1 MLEFTIS
8 FAVTLFFVTL
18 GVGIGYHRLLSHRAF
33 KCHKSVEYFF
43 VILGYL
49 GFQSSPIWWASMHR
63 THHRYSDEP
72 LDPHA
77 GLHGWKRSVY
87 GWIFDARYPSHVDK
101 NQIAPDLV
109 NDKFYKFLDCN
120 GDVQK
125 GHLLNGFSNF
135 MFRFGIL
142 YFFGL
147 PAALGSLLA
156 GLLMQ
161 QITLWFN
168 LLSHMPQLGYKN
180 YDTTDDSANIPWL
193 SALTLGEGL
202 HNNHHAVP
210 GSANNQMKKGEIDV
224 AWQVIRLLQKVG
236 LVKWANDGY
245 AHRMEVALRQEAVT
259 SPAKV
264 VVQNREPVQIS
275 NS

>member
-1 MLEFTIS
+1 MLEFIIS
-8 FAVTLFFVTL
+8 FSITLFLVTL
-18 GVGIGYHRLLSHRAF
+18 GVGIGYHRLLSHRSL

-43 VILGYL
+43 VVLGYL
-49 GFQSSPIWWASMHR
+49 GFQASPIWWAAMHR
-63 THHRYSDEP
+63 THHRYSDQP

-77 GLHGWKRSVY
+77 GLYGWRRSVY
-87 GWIFDARYPSHVDK
+87 GWIFDKRYPDHVDK
-101 NQIAPDLV
+101 NVICPDLV
-109 NDKFYKFLDCN
+109 NDPFYKFLDCN
-120 GDVQK
+120 GDVQM
-125 GHLLNGFSNF
+125 GHTLNGFTNF
-135 MFRFGIL
+135 MVRFGVL

-180 YDTTDDSANIPWL
+180 YDTADDSTNVPFLAV
-193 SALTLGEGL
+193 LTLGEGL

-224 AWQVIRLLQKVG
+224 AWQVIRLMKKVG
-236 LVKWANDGY
+236 LIGWVNDGY
-245 AHRMEVALRQEAVT
+245 AHRLESNLRIEDGKPV
-259 SPAKV
+259 PV
-264 VVQNREPVQIS
+264 PVQVTDEPTLVS
-275 NS
+275 